1 MDNTFSAE
9 KFHMPRYTE
18 IPAVGLYLKQVVK
31 FIDEITQP
39 VFHSGVTET
48 MLSNYVKLH
57 VISNPVKKQ
66 YSREQIADMIFIV
79 FAKNVLSLES
89 ITAFLAMAGEK
100 YTKQESYDYFCCVME
115 EALVNLHSGKASGV
129 ETEGMEK
136 EKSLLHSIVSG
147 VANKCY
153 LEDFFA
159 AVKNE
164 G

>member
-1 MDNTFSAE
+1 MTDKAIYL
-9 KFHMPRYTE
+9 PRYSE

-31 FIDEITQP
+31 FISDITLP
-39 VFHSGVTET
+39 LFRVPVTET

-79 FAKNVLSLES
+79 VAKNVLSLES
-89 ITAFLAMAGEK
+89 ITLFLSMAGEK
-100 YTKQESYDYFCCVME
+100 YTKQESYDYFCA
-115 EALVNLHSGKASGV
+115 ALEDALQRLHSGRGSGV

-136 EKSLLHSIVSG
+136 EKSLLHSIVAG

-153 LEDFFA
+153 LEDFFYEM
-159 AVKNE
+159 KNAGE
-164 G
+164 